1 MFQAFK
7 KIQGTRIKATSNV
20 HDFIDV
26 GHEIAALVKARISSL
41 YSNWFVETYLAKAV
55 SMIPANDNDAL
66 DHLVE
71 HIPQIYDTVSPFQ
84 PYPTM
89 ASWYLAKLHQ
99 AIMDNWKY
107 QKTKMPGLIAAVTT
121 SKNSIELVENYK
133 SFHNCLVTIPLC
145 KKEEWI
151 VAVWPGLREALTR
164 VGEQIENPA
173 DYAKF
178 VQNAA
183 LDFKNKPLEPEFLF
197 FCKENCLPW
206 LEIARLLEPKYT
218 NVCFEAYFAQ

>member
-7 KIQGTRIKATSNV
+7 KIQGNRIKATSNL
-20 HDFIDV
+20 HDFIDI
-26 GHEIAALVKARISSL
+26 GHEVAALVKTHISSL

-55 SMIPANDNDAL
+55 SMIPVGDNDAL

-71 HIPQIYDTVSPFQ
+71 HIPQIYDTVSAFQ
-84 PYPTM
+84 PYPTS

-99 AIMDNWKY
+99 AIMDNWNF
-107 QKTKMPGLIAAVTT
+107 QKSKMPGLIAAVSV
-121 SKNSIELVENYK
+121 SKNSDDLVENYK

-151 VAVWPGLREALTR
+151 VAVWPGLKEALTR
-164 VGEQIENPA
+164 VGEKIEKPA
-173 DYAKF
+173 DYATF
-178 VQNAA
+178 IQNAS
-183 LDFKNKPLEPEFLF
+183 LDFKDKTVEAEFLF
-197 FCKENCLPW
+197 YCQEHCLLW

-218 NVCFEAYFAQ
+218 NVRFEAYFAQ